1 MTEEVDININIHE
14 DNLGIIVDLLSVSI
28 FFQKE
33 QCIQTESCY
42 ANLMEKH
49 SSLIDGN
56 ILYVVKKPIQLK
68 TTSL

>member
-1 MTEEVDININIHE
+1 MIAGTSVEEVHINTTIHE

-28 FFQKE
+28 FFSKRTVQL
-33 QCIQTESCY
+33 QTESCY

-56 ILYVVKKPIQLK
+56 IRC
-68 TTSL
+68 